1 MIVERHF
8 YYVSFHLGP
17 GITSAFCMV
26 GNLTPSHQ
34 TSSIRLS
41 EGNFCPNKHTL
52 PPNEEMITNDSLF
65 LVSFL
70 NQWVKSRCPSAYN
83 LCKYIIVHNIRTQ
96 SHISCFK
103 YIRPRISGIFYN
115 KVFVLCSQ
123 KNPTKQTN
131 KKRRFSPSLTIHHS
145 HHPQYNISVALIA
158 IFDLVPALV
167 MASNIEV
174 QPANFRS
181 T

>member
-1 MIVERHF
+1 MLIFQGVDIGPPVIFCCLRKKINWTTISWFLWDVQFHWSTTILQPINCYLKMIVERHF

-83 LCKYIIVHNIRTQ
+83 LCKYIIVHNIRT
-96 SHISCFK
+96 
-103 YIRPRISGIFYN
+103 
-115 KVFVLCSQ
+115 
-123 KNPTKQTN
+123 
-131 KKRRFSPSLTIHHS
+131 
-145 HHPQYNISVALIA
+145 
-158 IFDLVPALV
+158 
-167 MASNIEV
+167 
-174 QPANFRS
+174 
-181 T
+181 